1 MKSNGDLSLAGPI
14 GQYRK
19 EEWFRRIC
27 VIGAI
32 PWRFPKFSAVYSNSS
47 PLATVTASNSLSA
60 CMRKPN
66 LEEV

>member
-14 GQYRK
+14 SQYRK

-32 PWRFPKFSAVYSNSS
+32 PWRFPKFSADLLQIHRQFIAARYSNG
-47 PLATVTASNSLSA
+47 
-60 CMRKPN
+60 
-66 LEEV
+66 